1 MRSALASP
9 ELRRLIAAYTINRLG
24 TWFGVVALSLAVYD
38 HTRSALAVAAL
49 LFAGQALPA
58 FVVPAIIA
66 RVEASRRGRE
76 LSHLYLFEAVA
87 TASLAVLLWH
97 FWLPA
102 VLLLVALDGSAA
114 LAASGLLRA
123 AVARV
128 AGDRLDETSELSP
141 KGGQRRWNTAEQ
153 QDVRLEERTEGA
165 AHDANAALNLAFTA
179 TFVLGPVLG
188 GAIVA
193 SAGAPAALFIDVGS
207 FLACG
212 ALLIDLRAHVEDAG
226 GDSVRAR
233 LQAALTHVRQ
243 APALRALLLAD
254 AVALVLFTSAGPVEV
269 AYAKATLHAGDRG
282 YGLLLTVW
290 GAGAVLGGLIFA
302 HLVRRPR
309 IGTLSASAFAIGH
322 AYAGFAAAP
331 SLVPACIA
339 ALVGGAGNGVEI
351 PTTISVV
358 QRLTPQHL
366 HGRLMGA
373 VESLSAM
380 SLAFGLPLGGALVAL
395 SSPRAA
401 FWTIGLGTA
410 AVSAALVRTSRR
422 GREAVGT
429 GEEHQGTE
437 KPAAQL
443 GESLSHGPA
452 PN

>member
-9 ELRRLIAAYTINRLG
+9 QLRRLIAAYTINRLG

-38 HTRSALAVAAL
+38 HTHSALAVAAL

-58 FVVPAIIA
+58 FAVPAIIA

-76 LSHLYLFEAVA
+76 LSSLYLFEAVA

-102 VLLLVALDGSAA
+102 ILLLVALDGSAA

-128 AGDRLDETSELSP
+128 ARDRVEDASEPSP
-141 KGGQRRWNTAEQ
+141 EGGQPGWDNADRRDA
-153 QDVRLEERTEGA
+153 RLEERAEDA
-165 AHDANAALNLAFTA
+165 ARNANAALNLAFTA

-193 SAGAPAALFIDVGS
+193 SAGAPAALFIDVAS

-212 ALLIDLRAHVEDAG
+212 TLLLDLRAHVEDAD

-243 APALRALLLAD
+243 APALRALLLMD
-254 AVALVLFTSAGPVEV
+254 AVALVFFTSAGPVEV

-282 YGLLLTVW
+282 YGLLLAVW
-290 GAGAVLGGLIFA
+290 GVGAVLGGLVFA

-309 IGTLSASAFAIGH
+309 ISTLSASALAIGL

-366 HGRLMGA
+366 HARLMGG
-373 VESLSAM
+373 VESLSAL

-410 AVSAALVRTSRR
+410 AVSAALLRGSRR
-422 GREAVGT
+422 GREAAAG
-429 GEEHQGTE
+429 GEERQPTE
-437 KPAAQL
+437 KAAAHL
-443 GESLSHGPA
+443 GESLPHGPA